1 MGAERHNPEVRS
13 AAPAWLDLLHLEAD
27 GALSEAQRATLR
39 TLEERDGVQ
48 VQRQRRRLTACAA
61 ALAAS
66 PPLPRSV
73 AADVARE
80 VRLAACLGSPPAL
93 PSSVAAAV
101 AADVRLAAQLTPVPA
116 PRSVAAQVVRDVRL
130 HAALGASL
138 PPAASVAGAVA
149 ERVNWNAQLQP
160 GPLPPAGVASW
171 VAARVAAEAGA
182 ASVPEIGAAPSAAL
196 SPEVRSPDLR
206 PAVVPFPPLNA
217 LGAPT
222 RHNPAPLILVVSLL
236 LSLTLLGVVT
246 VWPNLAAGA
255 LVIQTLL
262 AQVSPVAGV
271 GLALLLL
278 TSALVSARPT
288 PVMQR
293 LGAGAFALS
302 AALTL
307 PALYGL
313 AGSGVT
319 FGQDVQVSG
328 RVNGN
333 VITVGGNVHLN
344 SGADVRGEVIT
355 LLGDVYRAPDAQVAG
370 RVNALLGHAPGDR
383 EALATEAPR
392 GLAAV
397 TASAFRPVLGW
408 LGSAAWPQVFV
419 TLTGGALL
427 LLFVSGLAPV
437 LARRQRHAPVRT
449 LALGILALAVLLG
462 PAGGLALAGLL
473 GPALIALALT
483 AVLLA
488 LGLSVSAY
496 DVGRAVALRARLPV
510 PDAVGGM
517 LGLCAVAASLSVPP
531 LAFAL
536 ALVGGAWGAGTLLL
550 ARGQATETLDLPG
563 AA

>member
-27 GALSEAQRATLR
+27 GALSEAQRVTLR
-39 TLEERDGVQ
+39 TLEEQDGAQ

-73 AADVARE
+73 AAGVARE

-101 AADVRLAAQLTPVPA
+101 AADIRLAAQLTPVAA

-149 ERVNWNAQLQP
+149 ERVNWNARLQP
-160 GPLPPAGVASW
+160 GSLPPLGVASW
-171 VAARVAAEAGA
+171 VAARVTAEAGA
-182 ASVPEIGAAPSAAL
+182 ASVPEIRAAPSAELRPDL
-196 SPEVRSPDLR
+196 SPEVR

-217 LGAPT
+217 VGAPP

-255 LVIQTLL
+255 LVLQTLL

-328 RVNGN
+328 RVAGN

>member
-27 GALSEAQRATLR
+27 GALSEAQRVTLR
-39 TLEERDGVQ
+39 TLEEQDGAQ

-73 AADVARE
+73 AAGVARE
-80 VRLAACLGSPPAL
+80 VQLAARLGSPPAL

-101 AADVRLAAQLTPVPA
+101 AADIRLAAQLTPVAA

-149 ERVNWNAQLQP
+149 ERVNWNARLQP
-160 GPLPPAGVASW
+160 GSLPPLGVASW
-171 VAARVAAEAGA
+171 VATRVAAEART
-182 ASVPEIGAAPSAAL
+182 ASDPGIGAAPSAELRPDL
-196 SPEVRSPDLR
+196 SPEVR

-217 LGAPT
+217 VGAPP

-255 LVIQTLL
+255 LVLQTLL

-328 RVNGN
+328 RVAGN

>member
-27 GALSEAQRATLR
+27 GALSEVQRATLR
-39 TLEERDGVQ
+39 VLEAQEGEA
-48 VQRQRRRLTACAA
+48 VQRQRRRLTAGAA
-61 ALAAS
+61 GLTVS

-80 VRLAACLGSPPAL
+80 VGLAARLGAAPAL

-101 AADVRLAAQLTPVPA
+101 AADIRLAAQLTPVTA
-116 PRSVAAQVVRDVRL
+116 PRSVAAQVARDVRL

-138 PPAASVAGAVA
+138 PPAASVAAPVA
-149 ERVNWNAQLQP
+149 ERVAWNARLQP

-171 VAARVAAEAGA
+171 VAARVTAEAAGA
-182 ASVPEIGAAPSAAL
+182 ADGTDPQAA
-196 SPEVRSPDLR
+196 R
-206 PAVVPFPPLNA
+206 PAVTPLPPLNA
-217 LGAPT
+217 VGAPP

-255 LVIQTLL
+255 VVVQTLL
-262 AQVSPVAGV
+262 AQVSPLAGA
-271 GLALLLL
+271 GLALLLV

-288 PVMQR
+288 PVTQR

-355 LLGDVYRAPDAQVAG
+355 LLGDVYRAPDAQVTG

-383 EALATEAPR
+383 EALATAPPR

-449 LALGILALAVLLG
+449 LALGILALAALLG

-496 DVGRAVALRARLPV
+496 DVGRAAALRARLPV

-550 ARGQATETLDLPG
+550 ARGQAPEELPD

>member
-1 MGAERHNPEVRS
+1 MGAERHNPEARS

-27 GALSEAQRATLR
+27 GVLTDR
-39 TLEERDGVQ
+39 ERDALQALEQRHGAQ
-48 VQRQRRRLTACAA
+48 VRRQRERLAWGVA
-61 ALAAS
+61 ALMAPPA
-66 PPLPRSV
+66 PLPRSV

-80 VRLAACLGSPPAL
+80 VRLSACLEAQPAL
-93 PSSVAAAV
+93 PRSVAARVV
-101 AADVRLAAQLTPVPA
+101 ADIRLAGELTPAPL

-130 HAALGASL
+130 HEAL
-138 PPAASVAGAVA
+138 AGAPALPVGVT
-149 ERVNWNAQLQP
+149 ERVA
-160 GPLPPAGVASW
+160 VR
-171 VAARVAAEAGA
+171 VAARVTAEAA
-182 ASVPEIGAAPSAAL
+182 PRVPAETPGVLRPGAAPVS
-196 SPEVRSPDLR
+196 
-206 PAVVPFPPLNA
+206 LNA
-217 LGAPT
+217 VGAPP

-236 LSLTLLGVVT
+236 ASLTLLGVSSA
-246 VWPNLAAGA
+246 WPNLAAGA
-255 LVIQTLL
+255 LVLQTLL

-271 GLALLLL
+271 GLALLLV

-288 PVMQR
+288 PVTQR

-313 AGSGVT
+313 AGQGTVT
-319 FGQDVQVSG
+319 FGQDVQVRG
-328 RVNGN
+328 RVDGN
-333 VITVGGNVHLN
+333 VINVGGNVHLRA
-344 SGADVRGEVIT
+344 GADVRGEVIT
-355 LLGDVYRAPDAQVAG
+355 LLGDVYRVPEARVAG

-383 EALATEAPR
+383 EALETEVPR

-449 LALGILALAVLLG
+449 LALGILALAVLVG

-473 GPALIALALT
+473 GPALVALALT
-483 AVLLA
+483 AVLIA

-496 DVGRAVALRARLPV
+496 DVGRALALRARLPV
-510 PDAVGGM
+510 PDAVGGL
-517 LGLCAVAASLSVPP
+517 LGLSAVAASLSVPP
-531 LAFAL
+531 LAFGL

-550 ARGQATETLDLPG
+550 ARGQAGETLDVAD

>member
-27 GALSEAQRATLR
+27 GALSEVQRATLR
-39 TLEERDGVQ
+39 ALEAQEGEA

-80 VRLAACLGSPPAL
+80 VGLAARLGAAPAL

-101 AADVRLAAQLTPVPA
+101 AADVRLATQLTPVAA
-116 PRSVAAQVVRDVRL
+116 PRSVAAQVARDVQLR
-130 HAALGASL
+130 AALGVSL

-149 ERVNWNAQLQP
+149 ERVNWNARLQP

-171 VAARVAAEAGA
+171 VAARVAAESGA

-196 SPEVRSPDLR
+196 SPEVRSPSLR
-206 PAVVPFPPLNA
+206 PAVVPLPPLNA
-217 LGAPT
+217 VGAPP

-255 LVIQTLL
+255 VVVQTLL
-262 AQVSPVAGV
+262 AQVSPVAGA
-271 GLALLLL
+271 GLALLLV

-288 PVMQR
+288 PVTQR

-313 AGSGVT
+313 AGNGVT
-319 FGQDVQVSG
+319 FGDVQVGG

-355 LLGDVYRAPDAQVAG
+355 LLGDVYRAPDAQVTG

-383 EALATEAPR
+383 EALATAPPR

-449 LALGILALAVLLG
+449 LALGILALAALLG

-550 ARGQATETLDLPG
+550 ARGQAPEELPD

>member
-27 GALSEAQRATLR
+27 GALSEGQRATLR
-39 TLEERDGVQ
+39 ALEAREGEA
-48 VQRQRRRLTACAA
+48 VQRQRRRLTAGAA
-61 ALAAS
+61 ALTVS

-80 VRLAACLGSPPAL
+80 VGLAARLGATPAL

-101 AADVRLAAQLTPVPA
+101 AADIRLAAQLTPVTA
-116 PRSVAAQVVRDVRL
+116 PRSVAAQVARDVQL
-130 HAALGASL
+130 HAALGVSL
-138 PPAASVAGAVA
+138 PPAASVAAPVA
-149 ERVNWNAQLQP
+149 ERVAWNARLQP
-160 GPLPPAGVASW
+160 GPLPRPSVAAL
-171 VAARVAAEAGA
+171 VAARVTAEAAGA
-182 ASVPEIGAAPSAAL
+182 ADGTDPQTV
-196 SPEVRSPDLR
+196 R
-206 PAVVPFPPLNA
+206 PAVTPLPPLNA
-217 LGAPT
+217 VGAPP

-255 LVIQTLL
+255 VVVQTLL
-262 AQVSPVAGV
+262 AQVSPVAGA
-271 GLALLLL
+271 GLALLLV

-288 PVMQR
+288 PVTQR

-313 AGSGVT
+313 AGNGVT
-319 FGQDVQVSG
+319 FGDVQVGG

-355 LLGDVYRAPDAQVAG
+355 LLGDVYRAPDAQVTG

-383 EALATEAPR
+383 EALATAPPR

-550 ARGQATETLDLPG
+550 ARGQAPEELPD

>member
-27 GALSEAQRATLR
+27 GALSEGQRATLR
-39 TLEERDGVQ
+39 ALEAQEGEA
-48 VQRQRRRLTACAA
+48 VQRQRRRLTAGAA
-61 ALAAS
+61 ALTVS

-80 VRLAACLGSPPAL
+80 VGLAARLGATPAL

-101 AADVRLAAQLTPVPA
+101 AADIRLAAQLTPVTA
-116 PRSVAAQVVRDVRL
+116 PRSVAAQVARDVQL
-130 HAALGASL
+130 HAALGVSL
-138 PPAASVAGAVA
+138 PPAASVAAPVA
-149 ERVNWNAQLQP
+149 ERVAWNARLQP
-160 GPLPPAGVASW
+160 GPLPRPGVAAL
-171 VAARVAAEAGA
+171 VAARVTAEAAGA
-182 ASVPEIGAAPSAAL
+182 ADGTDPQAT
-196 SPEVRSPDLR
+196 R
-206 PAVVPFPPLNA
+206 PAVTPLPPLNA
-217 LGAPT
+217 VGAPP

-255 LVIQTLL
+255 VVVQTLL
-262 AQVSPVAGV
+262 AQVSPVAGA
-271 GLALLLL
+271 GLALLLV

-288 PVMQR
+288 PVTQR

-313 AGSGVT
+313 AGNGVT
-319 FGQDVQVSG
+319 FGDVQVGG

-333 VITVGGNVHLN
+333 VITLGGNVHLN

-355 LLGDVYRAPDAQVAG
+355 LLGDVYRAPDAQVTG

-383 EALATEAPR
+383 EALATAPPR

-496 DVGRAVALRARLPV
+496 DVGRAAALRARLPV

-550 ARGQATETLDLPG
+550 ARGQAPEELPD

>member
-27 GALSEAQRATLR
+27 GALSEGQRATLR
-39 TLEERDGVQ
+39 ALEAREGEA
-48 VQRQRRRLTACAA
+48 VQRQRRRLTAGAA
-61 ALAAS
+61 GLTVS

-80 VRLAACLGSPPAL
+80 VGLAARLGAAPAL

-101 AADVRLAAQLTPVPA
+101 AADIRLAAQLTPVAA
-116 PRSVAAQVVRDVRL
+116 PRSVAAQVVRDVQL
-130 HAALGASL
+130 HAALGVSL
-138 PPAASVAGAVA
+138 PPAASVAGPVA
-149 ERVNWNAQLQP
+149 ERVAWNARLQP
-160 GPLPPAGVASW
+160 GPLPRPGVAAL
-171 VAARVAAEAGA
+171 VAARVTAQAAGTADGTDPQA
-182 ASVPEIGAAPSAAL
+182 A
-196 SPEVRSPDLR
+196 R
-206 PAVVPFPPLNA
+206 PAVTPLPPLNA
-217 LGAPT
+217 VGAPP

-255 LVIQTLL
+255 VVVQTLL
-262 AQVSPVAGV
+262 AQVSPLAGA
-271 GLALLLL
+271 GLALLLV

-288 PVMQR
+288 PVTQR

-313 AGSGVT
+313 AGNGVT
-319 FGQDVQVSG
+319 FGDVQVGG

-355 LLGDVYRAPDAQVAG
+355 LLGDVYRAPDAQVTG

-383 EALATEAPR
+383 EALATAPPR

-449 LALGILALAVLLG
+449 LALGILALAALLG

-496 DVGRAVALRARLPV
+496 DVGRAAALRARLPV

-550 ARGQATETLDLPG
+550 ARGQAPEELPG

>member
-27 GALSEAQRATLR
+27 GALSEVQRATLR
-39 TLEERDGVQ
+39 ALEAREGEA
-48 VQRQRRRLTACAA
+48 VQRQRRRLTAGAA
-61 ALAAS
+61 GLTVS

-80 VRLAACLGSPPAL
+80 VGLAARLGAAPAL

-101 AADVRLAAQLTPVPA
+101 AADIRLAAQLTPVTA
-116 PRSVAAQVVRDVRL
+116 PRSVAAQVARDVRL

-138 PPAASVAGAVA
+138 PPAASVAGPVA
-149 ERVNWNAQLQP
+149 ERVAWNARLQP
-160 GPLPPAGVASW
+160 GPLPRPGVAAL
-171 VAARVAAEAGA
+171 VAARVTAEAAGA
-182 ASVPEIGAAPSAAL
+182 ADGTDPQAA
-196 SPEVRSPDLR
+196 R
-206 PAVVPFPPLNA
+206 PAVTPLPPLNA
-217 LGAPT
+217 VGAPP

-255 LVIQTLL
+255 VVVQTLL
-262 AQVSPVAGV
+262 AQVSPLAGA
-271 GLALLLL
+271 GLALLLV

-288 PVMQR
+288 PVTQR

-313 AGSGVT
+313 AGNGVT
-319 FGQDVQVSG
+319 FGDVQVGG

-355 LLGDVYRAPDAQVAG
+355 LLGDVYRAPDAQVTG

-383 EALATEAPR
+383 EALATAPPR

-449 LALGILALAVLLG
+449 LALGILALAALLG

-496 DVGRAVALRARLPV
+496 DVGRAAALRARLPV

-550 ARGQATETLDLPG
+550 ARGQAPEELPG